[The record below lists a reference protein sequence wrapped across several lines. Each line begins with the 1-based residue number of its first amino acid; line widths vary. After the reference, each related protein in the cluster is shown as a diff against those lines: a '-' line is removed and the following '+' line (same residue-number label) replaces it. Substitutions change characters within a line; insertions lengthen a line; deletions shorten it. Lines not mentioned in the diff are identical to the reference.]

1 MNKRIGMKPI
11 TMCGFYLDLDSNK
24 ETKNKKYKVTGNWN
38 I

>member
-1 MNKRIGMKPI
+1 MNETNH

-38 I
+38 T